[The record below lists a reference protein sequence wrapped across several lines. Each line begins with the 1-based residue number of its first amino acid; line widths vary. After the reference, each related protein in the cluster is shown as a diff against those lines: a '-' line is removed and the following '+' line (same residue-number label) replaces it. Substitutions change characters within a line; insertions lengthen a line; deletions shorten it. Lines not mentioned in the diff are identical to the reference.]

1 VVLLLEDNSE
11 IKYFAHGEEIPR
23 RHFIQLYDLK
33 KLDSI
38 KLETMLQTRMVDVVS
53 SFINEEKI
61 YFITETHQFVHIYD
75 FKFNHIASF
84 GSPENLNQY
93 RIVSNDILMYNGF
106 IFNQKKNKVKILNE
120 SNGLFIKEIELTED
134 KFQMIKINKNL
145 DIIVYNLAKIFIQK
159 YSFNGILVKEY
170 GSIEGGDL
178 VDITEND
185 KILVNDAKNFR
196 LKVLEIR

>member
-1 VVLLLEDNSE
+1 
-11 IKYFAHGEEIPR
+11 
-23 RHFIQLYDLK
+23 
-33 KLDSI
+33 
-38 KLETMLQTRMVDVVS
+38 MLQTRMVYVVS

-75 FKFNHIASF
+75 FKFNHIVSF

-93 RIVSNDILMYNGF
+93 RIVSNDILIYNGF

-120 SNGLFIKEIELTED
+120 SNGLFVKEITED

-159 YSFNGILVKEY
+159 YSFNGILV
-170 GSIEGGDL
+170 
-178 VDITEND
+178 
-185 KILVNDAKNFR
+185 
-196 LKVLEIR
+196 